1 MYDPCYYIVT
11 MELWSEILDS
21 ERPVDVIY
29 LDFRKAFDT
38 VPHRRL
44 LKKLEA
50 YGIKG
55 DLLTWNENFL
65 SGRRQRVTVNGKL
78 STWAA
83 ILSGTPPPPK
93 AVC

>member
-1 MYDPCYYIVT
+1 MYDPATSHY

-21 ERPVDVIY
+21 GRPVDVIY

-50 YGIKG
+50 YDIKG
-55 DLLTWNENFL
+55 DLLTWIDNFL
-65 SGRRQRVTVNGKL
+65 FGRRQRVTVNGKL
-78 STWAA
+78 STWAE
-83 ILSGTPPPPK
+83 ILTGIPK